1 MNEVVSCRD
10 MAIVEII
17 HLLRLILASCICGG
31 KIPPRSALPLT
42 ALDLTFPLAFG
53 WISFLRRFPHYISI
67 AWRQLEMKRA
77 FVFVASA
84 AAIVTTSA
92 DAGILGFSSFT
103 RTASN
108 GNIVV
113 DVFAVMSNAS
123 DRLLNVYN
131 ANLTTTQGG
140 STLSTFVQQAGTATR
155 GWKPDGNS
163 STRSNIVDSFMT
175 IGVNEGA
182 PYEGQY
188 YAAANTSPDGNFTNW
203 SSLAPTV
210 PVNAGWFLTPPT
222 LPDNVAESM
231 SGIAGVRT
239 DSNRAAA
246 ESNLGVWCSHFV
258 IAAGTSH
265 SWWNATAA
273 SKDGI
278 TGATVTSTGT
288 MDMIPAPGAFAL
300 LGVAGFA
307 SRRRRA

>member
-1 MNEVVSCRD
+1 

-31 KIPPRSALPLT
+31 KIRLRSALPLT
-42 ALDLTFPLAFG
+42 ALSLTFPLAFG

-210 PVNAGWFLTPPT
+210 PVNAGWFLSPPT

-231 SGIAGVRT
+231 SGMTGTRVNTGTAGT
-239 DSNRAAA
+239 
-246 ESNLGVWCSHFV
+246 SNLGIWCAHLVMAPGTSSVFW
-258 IAAGTSH
+258 AGTS
-265 SWWNATAA
+265 AV
-273 SKDGI
+273 KDGV
-278 TGATVTSTGT
+278 TGATVTTTAQSTNLLQV
-288 MDMIPAPGAFAL
+288 IPAPGALAL
-300 LGVAGFA
+300 LGIAGFS